1 MTTARELI
9 KASLRLI
16 NVIST
21 NEEPTSDDVE
31 VSREALN
38 ALISSKAND
47 LLNIHTMTPR
57 RFTLE
62 AGQSQYTLGPAL
74 DDAGNA
80 TNADWVTERPM
91 RIEEAVLMLYCNFLD
106 FSATPTSGEVPLT
119 TTFTVTE

>member
-9 KASLRLI
+9 KSSLRLI

-21 NEEPTSDDVE
+21 NEEPTSDDVDIAK
-31 VSREALN
+31 EALN

-62 AGQSQYTLGPAL
+62 SGKAQYTVGPSV
-74 DDAGNA
+74 DEAGNP
-80 TNADWVTERPM
+80 TNADWITERPM
-91 RIEEAVLMLYCNFLD
+91 RIEQAVLMLYTNFLD
-106 FSATPTSGEVPLT
+106 FSASPTSGEVPLT